1 MNRSSCCKRCGS
13 HATTLAVV
21 LTAFFLATF
30 VQAEMLLKAFPTA
43 EGFGACTPGGRGGKV
58 LFVTTLDDY
67 DPAKEKPIEGSLRSA
82 VETDGPRYIL
92 FRVAGTIALKSDL
105 WITKPFVTIAGQSAP
120 GGGICIRDYQLV
132 LATND
137 VILRHLRIRSGDATR
152 KEQMALG
159 IFGGNNSIVD
169 HCSMTWAIDEVMSSF
184 GTVHNLTVQ
193 WSIIAEGLSKSFH
206 PKGEHSK
213 GSILQGDGG
222 VTLHHCIYAHNSA
235 RNARIDS
242 ILLDFRNNVVY
253 DWGYRCAYTSG
264 GPIYSNYIN
273 NYFKPGPSTRK
284 SAARRVFDP
293 GDDMPRLYVSGNVL
307 ENYEA
312 ATQDNALLVE
322 APDEFNRE
330 EMRNLIVVTTPFPV
344 PDVKTDSAVEA
355 LQRIIAEAG
364 ATKPQRDSADVRL
377 MDQVQNGTGTIVDT
391 TNQVG
396 GWPALDPGKP
406 LPDGDDDGMPD
417 AWETAHQLDPASTA
431 TLNADAENDGYTD
444 IEEYLNETNPRE
456 PESNC
461 TVDAEAFRSLQQLAT
476 ERVAEGD
483 REEAA
488 RAERAQSKQ
497 RETIERMKK
506 DLRVAFDHQP
516 GPDANRVALDL
527 GGSAELELVRI
538 PAGSFLMG
546 SPESEGGLENE
557 RPQHKVNISRPFYMA
572 AVKTTTAQFCAVLG
586 AGVRE
591 LTDANRDAPARETTW
606 FEAND
611 VCEVLSAVTGKKFR
625 LPTEAEW
632 EYACRAGTTTA
643 FNTGAT
649 ITSDQANF
657 NALEPTPFNP
667 AGEYRAKITP
677 ARMFPANA
685 WGLYDMHG
693 NQAEY
698 CQDIC
703 FRKYTTEE
711 VTDPVNDGKDG
722 ARVLRGGKMGSKA
735 FYVRS
740 AYRYGYTPYVGYCF
754 RVVMESE

>member
-1 MNRSSCCKRCGS
+1 MRRSKRNLERGS
-13 HATTLAVV
+13 YPAGLLVSMVV
-21 LTAFFLATF
+21 SFLASLAHADT
-30 VQAEMLLKAFPTA
+30 LLRAFPTA
-43 EGFGACTPGGRGGKV
+43 EGFGACTPGGRGGQV
-58 LFVTTLDDY
+58 LFVTTLEDY
-67 DPAKEKPIEGSLRSA
+67 DPSKEQSIEGSFRAA
-82 VETDGPRYIL
+82 VDTDGPRTIL
-92 FRVAGTIALKSDL
+92 FRVGGTIALKADL
-105 WITKPFVTIAGQSAP
+105 WITKPYATIAGQSAP

-137 VILRHLRIRSGDATR
+137 VILRHLRIRSGDKTR
-152 KEQMALG
+152 QEQMALG

-169 HCSMTWAIDEVMSSF
+169 HCSMSWAIDEVMSSF

-193 WSIIAEGLSKSFH
+193 WSIISEGLSKSFH

-222 VTLHHCIYAHNSA
+222 VTLHHCIYAHNAA
-235 RNARIDS
+235 RNARVDS
-242 ILLDFRNNVVY
+242 ILLDFRNNIVY
-253 DWGYRCAYTSG
+253 DWGYRCGYTSG
-264 GPIYSNYIN
+264 GPIFSNYIN

-293 GDDMPRLYVSGNVL
+293 GDDMPRMYLTGNVL
-307 ENYEA
+307 EGNEN
-312 ATQDNALLVE
+312 ATQYNALLVE
-322 APDEFNRE
+322 SPDEFNRE
-330 EMRNLIVVTTPFPV
+330 EMRNRILVSEAFAV
-344 PDVKTDSAVEA
+344 PDVKTESAAEA
-355 LQRIIAEAG
+355 LQRVILKAG
-364 ATKPQRDSADVRL
+364 ATKPQRDSADTRL
-377 MDQVQNGTGTIVDT
+377 MDEVRNGTGTIIDST
-391 TNQVG
+391 DQVG
-396 GWPALDPGKP
+396 GWPVLEQGAP
-406 LPDGDDDGMPD
+406 LADADNDGMPD
-417 AWETAHQLDPASTA
+417 DWETKYN
-431 TLNADAENDGYTD
+431 LNATQASAPDSDVDKDGYTD
-444 IEEYLNETNPRE
+444 LEEFLNETNPRE
-456 PESNC
+456 PEKSC
-461 TVDAEAFRSLQQLAT
+461 TVDAPFFRFLQTRAIEL
-476 ERVAEGD
+476 VAKGD
-483 REEAA
+483 ADEAA
-488 RAERAQSKQ
+488 RAERAHENQ
-497 RETIERMKK
+497 RNQIERMKK
-506 DLRVAFDHQP
+506 ELRVAFDVPP
-516 GPDANRVALDL
+516 GPDAKRVTLNL
-527 GGSAELELVRI
+527 GSAEQLELVRI
-538 PAGSFLMG
+538 RAGSFLMG
-546 SPESEGGLENE
+546 SPEGEGGLENE

-586 AGVRE
+586 NTSRE
-591 LTDANRDAPARETTW
+591 LTDENRDLPARETTW

-611 VCEVLSAVTGKKFR
+611 FCEVLSAVTGKKFR

-657 NALEPTPFNP
+657 NALEETPFNP
-667 AGEYRAKITP
+667 VGEYRAKITP
-677 ARMFPANA
+677 GRMFPPNA

-703 FRKYTTEE
+703 FRKYTAEE

>member
-1 MNRSSCCKRCGS
+1 M
-13 HATTLAVV
+13 TTI
-21 LTAFFLATF
+21 
-30 VQAEMLLKAFPTA
+30 
-43 EGFGACTPGGRGGKV
+43 
-58 LFVTTLDDY
+58 DDY
-67 DPAKEKPIEGSLRSA
+67 DSSNEKPIEGSFRAA
-82 VETDGPRYIL
+82 VETDGPRMII
-92 FRVAGTIALKSDL
+92 FRVAGTIFLKTDL

-169 HCSMTWAIDEVMSSF
+169 HCSMSWAIDEVMSSF

-222 VTLHHCIYAHNSA
+222 VTLHHCIYAHNAA
-235 RNARIDS
+235 RNARVDS

-253 DWGYRCAYTSG
+253 DWGYRCGYTSG
-264 GPIYSNYIN
+264 GPIFSNYIN

-293 GDDMPRLYVSGNVL
+293 GDDMPRMYLTGNIL
-307 ENYEA
+307 EGNEN
-312 ATQDNALLVE
+312 ATQDNALLLE
-322 APDEFNRE
+322 SPNDFNAE
-330 EMRNLIVVTTPFPV
+330 EMRDTIIVDEPFAV
-344 PDVKTDSAVEA
+344 PNVKTDTAKEA
-355 LQRIIAEAG
+355 LARIISEAG
-364 ATKPQRDSADVRL
+364 ATKPQRDSADSRL
-377 MDQVQNGTGTIVDT
+377 MEQAQSGTGVIIDT
-391 TNQVG
+391 TGQVG
-396 GWPALDPGKP
+396 GWPFLEPGVP
-406 LPDGDDDGMPD
+406 LPDADKDGMPD
-417 AWETAHQLDPASTA
+417 EWETKHG
-431 TLNADAENDGYTD
+431 LNAVHTSAPDADADKDGYTD
-444 IEEYLNETNPRE
+444 IEEYLNETNPRA
-456 PESNC
+456 PEINC
-461 TVDAEAFRSLQQLAT
+461 TVPAPAFRSLQSQAIDL
-476 ERVAEGD
+476 VAKGD
-483 REEAA
+483 ADEAA
-488 RAERAQSKQ
+488 RAKRAQAMQ
-497 RETIERMKK
+497 RDQIERMKK
-506 DLRVAFDHQP
+506 ELRATFDAPP
-516 GPDANRVALDL
+516 GPDAKRVTLDL
-527 GGSAELELVRI
+527 GNAAQLELVRI

-557 RPQHKVNISRPFYMA
+557 RPQHKVNISRPFYFA

-586 AGVRE
+586 KTARE
-591 LTDANRDAPARETTW
+591 LTEENRDLPTRETTW

-611 VCEVLSAVTGKKFR
+611 FCEVLTAVTERKFR

-632 EYACRAGTTTA
+632 EYACRAGTATA
-643 FNTGAT
+643 FNTGAM
-649 ITSDQANF
+649 ISSDQANF
-657 NALEPTPFNP
+657 NALEATTFNP
-667 AGEYRAKITP
+667 VGEYRAKITP
-677 ARMFPANA
+677 VRMFPPNA

-703 FRKYTTEE
+703 FRKYTADE
-711 VTDPVNDGKDG
+711 VTDPLNDGKDG

>member
-1 MNRSSCCKRCGS
+1 MQLSKRYLESSNNITALSFTAIVFFFALAS
-13 HATTLAVV
+13 HAEV
-21 LTAFFLATF
+21 
-30 VQAEMLLKAFPTA
+30 LLKAFPTA

-58 LFVTTLDDY
+58 LFVTTLEDY
-67 DPAKEKPIEGSLRSA
+67 EPSTEKCIEGSLRAA
-82 VETDGPRYIL
+82 VDTDGPRTIL
-92 FRVAGTIALKSDL
+92 FRVAGSIALKADL

-169 HCSMTWAIDEVMSSF
+169 HCSMSWAIDEVMSSF

-222 VTLHHCIYAHNSA
+222 VTLHHCIYAHNAA

-253 DWGYRCAYTSG
+253 DWGYRCGYTSG
-264 GPIYSNYIN
+264 GPIFSNYVN

-293 GDDMPRLYVSGNVL
+293 GDDMPRVFLSGNVL
-307 ENYEA
+307 EGNED
-312 ATQDNALLVE
+312 ATLNNALFVE
-322 APDEFNRE
+322 SPDDFNRE
-330 EMRNLIVVTTPFPV
+330 EMRITIVVGAPFAV
-344 PDVKTDSAVEA
+344 PDIETDSAADA
-355 LQRIIAEAG
+355 LARVIAEAG
-364 ATKPQRDSADVRL
+364 ATKPQRDSADSRI
-377 MDQVQNGTGTIVDT
+377 MVQARNGTGTIIDST
-391 TNQVG
+391 HQVG
-396 GWPALDPGKP
+396 GWPILEPGASKA
-406 LPDGDDDGMPD
+406 DADNDGMPD
-417 AWETAHQLDPASTA
+417 DWETTHGLNPAHTTPLD
-431 TLNADAENDGYTD
+431 ADADKDGYSD
-444 IEEYLNETNPRE
+444 LEEYLNETNPRE
-456 PESNC
+456 PETNC
-461 TVDAEAFRSLQQLAT
+461 TIDASAFRSLQNQAREL
-476 ERVAEGD
+476 VAKGD
-483 REEAA
+483 AEESA
-488 RAERAQSKQ
+488 RADRARAKQ
-497 RETIERMKK
+497 RDQIEQMKK
-506 DLRVAFDHQP
+506 DLRAAFDTPP
-516 GPDANRVALDL
+516 GPSAKRVTLDL
-527 GGSAELELVRI
+527 GGAAQLELVRI
-538 PAGSFLMG
+538 AAGSFLMG
-546 SPESEGGLENE
+546 APEREGGLENE

-572 AVKTTTAQFCAVLG
+572 AVKTTTAQLCAVLG
-586 AGVRE
+586 SAARE
-591 LTDANRDAPARETTW
+591 LTDVNRDLPARETTW

-611 VCEVLSAVTGKKFR
+611 FCEVLSAVTGRKFR

-649 ITSDQANF
+649 ISSEQANF
-657 NALEPTPFNP
+657 NALEQTPFNP

-677 ARMFPANA
+677 ARMFPPNA

-703 FRKYTTEE
+703 FRKYTADE
-711 VTDPVNDGKDG
+711 VTDPVNDGKEG

-735 FYVRS
+735 FYIRS

-754 RVVMESE
+754 RVVMESD